1 MVLESVTPVR
11 IGVGPGKQTCNA
23 VASSLWNFAR
33 QNVEQV
39 AGSLHAVYVILDAH
53 VIPGKVNEDRGHAC
67 ENYCKH
73 DYSFGTAMH
82 MRLTPNVRDE
92 ARRVEAGQSATDA
105 ESRRRLQHAG

>member
-1 MVLESVTPVR
+1 MMLESVSPVR

-53 VIPGKVNEDRGHAC
+53 ILPGKVSEDPGHAC
-67 ENYCKH
+67 ENYRNH
-73 DYSFGTAMH
+73 DYSFGTATH
-82 MRLTPNVRDE
+82 MRLTPNDAHHWRGASNVRY
-92 ARRVEAGQSATDA
+92 
-105 ESRRRLQHAG
+105 LN